1 VDIVVT
7 TTATGTF
14 TNTLWDVLNNHKDL
28 EYTLR
33 PYIPAQDPQIDAT
46 VRNAKVVL
54 FK

>member
-1 VDIVVT
+1 MDIGVT

-33 PYIPAQDPQIDAT
+33 PYIPGRDPQIDET
-46 VRNAKVVL
+46 VRNAKAVL